1 MGRGGATKTVHIMAD
16 DANNNKQGQISRRTD
31 AWRSSLQR
39 GQIIRGC
46 WDFMREIPHIQ
57 NEDNLNCNSFLCFV
71 SKGTFTG
78 RSGTISSPNFPNV
91 YPQSTECWYR
101 IIVPNGY
108 RVKLSFRYFKL
119 GDKAGMYVSRYIR
132 RWVDRLVCTAVGRR
146 VRQVVQMTKDFHNF

>member
-1 MGRGGATKTVHIMAD
+1 MAD
-16 DANNNKQGQISRRTD
+16 DANINKQGQISRRTD
-31 AWRSSLQR
+31 AWRSPLQR
-39 GQIIRGC
+39 GQIRRGC

-91 YPQSTECWYR
+91 YPQSTEY
-101 IIVPNGY
+101 PNGY
-108 RVKLSFRYFKL
+108 RVKLSFRYFKV

-132 RWVDRLVCTAVGRR
+132 R
-146 VRQVVQMTKDFHNF
+146 